1 MAFDGEAFVARFNTV
16 WNGHDLDGI
25 LAMMTDDVVFEA
37 SFGKDPWGAG
47 VVGQAAVREF
57 LEDMFR
63 RIPDVRWDE
72 IRIFACTELAVVEW
86 LTTGTPRGGTRY
98 EVQGCDVLA
107 LRHGKIA
114 AKPPTERPSSNRLA
128 FFSSLHRAGRDDRRV
143 EGCLAVEVPQHVV
156 LVDVVLLVV
165 AVGGRD
171 PQARNAED
179 GAADGHR
186 QRAPQDRQCHRL
198 LAPALLQAHA

>member
-37 SFGKDPWGAG
+37 SFGKDPWGAR

-72 IRIFACTELAVVEW
+72 IRHFAC
-86 LTTGTPRGGTRY
+86 
-98 EVQGCDVLA
+98 
-107 LRHGKIA
+107 
-114 AKPPTERPSSNRLA
+114 PSWR
-128 FFSSLHRAGRDDRRV
+128 
-143 EGCLAVEVPQHVV
+143 
-156 LVDVVLLVV
+156 
-165 AVGGRD
+165 
-171 PQARNAED
+171 
-179 GAADGHR
+179 
-186 QRAPQDRQCHRL
+186 
-198 LAPALLQAHA
+198 

>member
-1 MAFDGEAFVARFNTV
+1 MAFDGEAFVTRFNTV

-37 SFGKDPWGAG
+37 SFGKDPWGVR
-47 VVGQAAVREF
+47 VVGQTAVREF

-72 IRIFACTELAVVEW
+72 IRHFACPELAVVEW

-107 LRHGKIA
+107 LRNEKIS
-114 AKPPTERPSSNRLA
+114 AKRSYRKGQL
-128 FFSSLHRAGRDDRRV
+128 
-143 EGCLAVEVPQHVV
+143 
-156 LVDVVLLVV
+156 
-165 AVGGRD
+165 
-171 PQARNAED
+171 
-179 GAADGHR
+179 
-186 QRAPQDRQCHRL
+186 
-198 LAPALLQAHA
+198 

>member
-37 SFGKDPWGAG
+37 SFGKDPWGAR

-72 IRIFACTELAVVEW
+72 IRHFACPELAVVEW
-86 LTTGTPRGGTRY
+86 LTTGTPRAGTRY

-107 LRHGKIA
+107 LRHGKIS
-114 AKPPTERPSSNRLA
+114 AKRSYRKGQL
-128 FFSSLHRAGRDDRRV
+128 
-143 EGCLAVEVPQHVV
+143 
-156 LVDVVLLVV
+156 
-165 AVGGRD
+165 
-171 PQARNAED
+171 
-179 GAADGHR
+179 
-186 QRAPQDRQCHRL
+186 
-198 LAPALLQAHA
+198 

>member
-37 SFGKDPWGAG
+37 SFGKDPWGARVAG
-47 VVGQAAVREF
+47 RTAVREF

-72 IRIFACTELAVVEW
+72 IRHYAAPELAVVEW

-107 LRHGKIA
+107 LRSGKIA
-114 AKPPTERPSSNRLA
+114 AKRSYRKGQL
-128 FFSSLHRAGRDDRRV
+128 
-143 EGCLAVEVPQHVV
+143 
-156 LVDVVLLVV
+156 
-165 AVGGRD
+165 
-171 PQARNAED
+171 
-179 GAADGHR
+179 
-186 QRAPQDRQCHRL
+186 
-198 LAPALLQAHA
+198 

>member
-1 MAFDGEAFVARFNTV
+1 MAFDGEAFVTRFNTV

-25 LAMMTDDVVFEA
+25 LHMMTDDVVFEA
-37 SFGKDPWGAG
+37 SFGKDPWGVR

-72 IRIFACTELAVVEW
+72 IRHFACPELAVVEW

-107 LRHGKIA
+107 LRNGRIA
-114 AKPPTERPSSNRLA
+114 AKRSYRKGQL
-128 FFSSLHRAGRDDRRV
+128 
-143 EGCLAVEVPQHVV
+143 
-156 LVDVVLLVV
+156 
-165 AVGGRD
+165 
-171 PQARNAED
+171 
-179 GAADGHR
+179 
-186 QRAPQDRQCHRL
+186 
-198 LAPALLQAHA
+198 

>member
-1 MAFDGEAFVARFNTV
+1 MAFDGEAFVTRFNTV

-25 LAMMTDDVVFEA
+25 LHMMTDDVVFEA
-37 SFGKDPWGAG
+37 SFGKDPWGVR

-72 IRIFACTELAVVEW
+72 IRHFACPELAVVEW

-107 LRHGKIA
+107 LRNGKIS
-114 AKPPTERPSSNRLA
+114 AKRSYRKGQL
-128 FFSSLHRAGRDDRRV
+128 
-143 EGCLAVEVPQHVV
+143 
-156 LVDVVLLVV
+156 
-165 AVGGRD
+165 
-171 PQARNAED
+171 
-179 GAADGHR
+179 
-186 QRAPQDRQCHRL
+186 
-198 LAPALLQAHA
+198 